1 MSFTATGLNHR
12 TSPIEL
18 REQLNFD
25 VDALPH
31 ALQQLKKRVGGGV
44 VVVSTCNRVEVY
56 ANATGAADESH
67 ARIREFISETKGV
80 STDNLDEMIYEYA
93 DKDAMVHLFRVVSSL
108 DSLVIGEGQILGQVH
123 DAYLAA
129 QAEQATDKIVSAAFQ
144 KAFSVAKD
152 VRTNTR
158 ISEGKV
164 SIGSV
169 AVDLA
174 VSIFMDL
181 KAKTVMIIG
190 SGEMGEQTLKS
201 LTSHGVGKVLLVNRS
216 PEKAQA
222 LAEQYGGEAIPYPGL
237 AGALCRAD
245 VVISSTGAD
254 EPILGHAEFHSALRE
269 RSQDPMFV
277 IDIAVPRDIDASV
290 KKMDNIYLYDIDGL
304 REVADA
310 NMEARR
316 SEIDRCMKIVDR
328 GATQFMRWYH
338 GLLAEPTIISMAE
351 ELNTIR
357 EEELAKTLRSFSDL
371 DSKTREEVE
380 YLSKRIV
387 NRILQRPMAQLKR
400 EVAEDDGYNVLHLV
414 KRLFNLKESK

>member
-1 MSFTATGLNHR
+1 MSFTATGINHR

-18 REQLNFD
+18 REKLHFD
-25 VDALPH
+25 ADALPS

-44 VVVSTCNRVEVY
+44 VMVSTCNRVEVY
-56 ANATGAADESH
+56 ANAPGSADESH
-67 ARIREFISETKGV
+67 ACIREFIAESKGV
-80 STDNLDEMIYEYA
+80 SMDGFDEMFYEYA
-93 DKDAMVHLFRVVSSL
+93 DKDAIVHLFRVASSL
-108 DSLVIGEGQILGQVH
+108 DSLVVGEGQILGQVH
-123 DAYLAA
+123 DAYFAS

-144 KAFSVAKD
+144 KAFGVAKD

-158 ISEGKV
+158 IGEGKV

-216 PEKAQA
+216 PQKALE
-222 LAEQYGGEAIPYPGL
+222 LAELYGGEAIPYEQL
-237 AGALCRAD
+237 AIELHRAD

-254 EPILGHAEFHSALRE
+254 ETILGHAEFYAALRE
-269 RSQDPMFV
+269 RSQAPMFV
-277 IDIAVPRDIDASV
+277 IDIAVPRDIDARV
-290 KKMDNIYLYDIDGL
+290 NELDNIYLYDIDGL

-310 NMEARR
+310 NMDARR

-328 GATQFMRWYH
+328 GADQFMRWFY
-338 GLLAEPTIISMAE
+338 GLLAEPTIVSMTE
-351 ELNTIR
+351 ELNAIR
-357 EEELAKTLRSFSDL
+357 EQELGKTLRSLSDL
-371 DSKTREEVE
+371 DPKAREEIE

-387 NRILQRPMAQLKR
+387 NRILQRPMAQLKL
-400 EVAEDDGYNVLHLV
+400 EVAEDDPHSVLHLV
-414 KRLFNLKESK
+414 KRLFGLQETK